1 MKRFTTIALSVAAAS
16 LTSFTA
22 AHASMGTPT
31 KPPLA
36 VGQGA
41 AAPDGG
47 SFLNSPIPA
56 NILKIPLVD
65 SAGKTFT
72 LGSLKGQTL
81 VLSNFLTSCH
91 EICPMTS
98 ISMRNIGDAVATSAV
113 KSKVKVL
120 EISVDGARDTPSRLT
135 AYQALFQDKNWTL
148 AAGTDSNLQKIWAY
162 FGSSNTKTAYSAT
175 EKKSLPLDWQTGK
188 PSVYDVTHTDMVIII
203 DGKGTWSWL
212 DLGNPNPGKAVIP
225 AKLKKYLSADG
236 LNNLAKP
243 QEPSWDVKAVLS
255 ALSSITG
262 TKIG

>member
-81 VLSNFLTSCH
+81 VLSNFCLLYTS
-91 EICPMTS
+91 PS
-98 ISMRNIGDAVATSAV
+98 P
-113 KSKVKVL
+113 
-120 EISVDGARDTPSRLT
+120 RD
-135 AYQALFQDKNWTL
+135 
-148 AAGTDSNLQKIWAY
+148 
-162 FGSSNTKTAYSAT
+162 
-175 EKKSLPLDWQTGK
+175 
-188 PSVYDVTHTDMVIII
+188 
-203 DGKGTWSWL
+203 
-212 DLGNPNPGKAVIP
+212 
-225 AKLKKYLSADG
+225 
-236 LNNLAKP
+236 
-243 QEPSWDVKAVLS
+243 
-255 ALSSITG
+255 
-262 TKIG
+262 